1 MPQDMAIAFKTR
13 VKGGREPSF
22 FLCPASVILFRD
34 GSRASYRG
42 GQGPILAPYR
52 KVPVQR
58 EPLFNVPSVIVA
70 SLIVLA
76 LIHGVRTLLL
86 AEDQDIWLLLYFAF
100 IPARYDSTA
109 VLGGLLPGGI
119 GADIWTFVTYSLL
132 HGSWMH
138 LCVNAVWLLAFGSAL
153 ARRFGATRFLAFFAV
168 TAAAGAAMHLLTN
181 SGSQAPMI
189 GASASISGAMAAA
202 MRFAFQRGGPLGALR
217 GDDAE
222 AFRVPAIPLRHVMSD
237 PRVLAFLA
245 VWFGINI
252 LFGLGS
258 QSITGGDEIVAWQAH
273 IGGFLAGLL
282 LFSWFDPK
290 QTLPPFINDG
300 PTLH

>member
-1 MPQDMAIAFKTR
+1 MQP
-13 VKGGREPSF
+13 
-22 FLCPASVILFRD
+22 LH
-34 GSRASYRG
+34 
-42 GQGPILAPYR
+42 R
-52 KVPVQR
+52 KVPVKR
-58 EPLFNVPSVIVA
+58 EPLFNVPTVIVA
-70 SLIVLA
+70 LLAVLA
-76 LIHGVRTLLL
+76 LIHGARTMLLS
-86 AEDQDIWLLLYFAF
+86 EEQDIWVLLYLAF
-100 IPARYDSTA
+100 IPARYDSSL
-109 VLGGLLPGGI
+109 VLGGVLPGGL
-119 GADIWTFVTYSLL
+119 GADIWTFVSYSLL

-138 LCVNAVWLLAFGSAL
+138 LVVNGVWLLAFGSAL
-153 ARRFGATRFLAFFAV
+153 ARRFGLLRFLAFFAV

-181 SGSQAPMI
+181 AGSQAPMI

-217 GDDAE
+217 SDDDA
-222 AFRVPAIPLRHVMSD
+222 AFRVPAIPLTRVLSD

-258 QSITGGDEIVAWQAH
+258 QSITGGEEIVAWQAH

-290 QTLPPFINDG
+290 PDANSHSPPYVSDG
-300 PTLH
+300 PTLR